1 MELYSSDNILTAL
14 NGCQIPGSS
23 VTITIKKAGTGE
35 VQDVELVRMMT
46 AEIADKRRMF
56 DLFTRMECRA
66 KQQKD
71 DATLKEVEEV
81 LSIFTDMMEQEQEKD
96 ARYEASMQAMQG
108 DCNSWLEELS
118 LILEKLDRESE
129 LHTRKADEDREL
141 LITPTRSVPE
151 SATLTKCDD
160 LRAEMKLEELI
171 SFCEAVCA
179 DLRQNISANVTATP
193 STKFSSRRKISKT
206 TVGTPLTVPD
216 LNSTDLLTMPFRMC
230 ADWCDASRCDH

>member
-35 VQDVELVRMMT
+35 VKDVELVRMMT

-81 LSIFTDMMEQEQEKD
+81 LSIFTVMMEQEQEKD
-96 ARYEASMQAMQG
+96 ARYEASMKAMQG
-108 DCNSWLEELS
+108 DCSSWLEELS

-129 LHTRKADEDREL
+129 LHTRKADADREL
-141 LITPTRSVPE
+141 LITPRSVPE
-151 SATLTKCDD
+151 SATLTKCED
-160 LRAEMKLEELI
+160 LRAEMKLAELI

-179 DLRQNISANVTATP
+179 DLRHNISANVTATP
-193 STKFSSRRKISKT
+193 STKYSSRRKISKT
-206 TVGTPLTVPD
+206 TVGTPLTLLD
-216 LNSTDLLTMPFRMC
+216 LNPTDLLTMSFRLR
-230 ADWCDASRCDH
+230 ADWCDAPRCDN